1 MKILAVNAGSSS
13 LKFKLYNMPNE
24 EGIISGVFERIGIEG
39 SFYTIK
45 YHGDKI
51 SKEINL
57 EDHEVAFKILIDELL
72 LYKVINSL
80 DEIRGVGHR
89 IVQGGSYFD
98 SSVLVNDD
106 VLDKIT
112 ELSPLAPLHNP
123 AALIGIRAAMHV
135 IPNAKHVC
143 VFDTSFHQ
151 TLSKDRF
158 MYALPYE
165 WYTNYQVRKYGAHG
179 TSHKYV
185 SHKLMEI
192 LKKDNSKIIV
202 CHLGN
207 GASVSAVLDGK
218 CVDTSMGLTPNAGLI
233 MGTRCGDIDA
243 TIIPYIMRKTNLT
256 ADEIDS
262 ILNKK
267 SGFLGISGVSSD
279 ARDITS
285 GVENNDE
292 RCKLALDMF
301 VDRVVDYIA
310 RYYFLLKGVDAI
322 AFTAGIGE
330 NSKTVRRKIVEKLNF
345 LGVFLDEDKNNNNGE
360 LRVIT
365 TNDST
370 FPCYVVPTD
379 EELMI
384 AKDTFDLI

>member
-379 EELMI
+379 EEVMI

>member
-345 LGVFLDEDKNNNNGE
+345 LGVFLDEEKNNNNGE

>member
-135 IPNAKHVC
+135 IPNANHVC

-158 MYALPYE
+158 MY
-165 WYTNYQVRKYGAHG
+165 VK
-179 TSHKYV
+179 
-185 SHKLMEI
+185 
-192 LKKDNSKIIV
+192 
-202 CHLGN
+202 
-207 GASVSAVLDGK
+207 
-218 CVDTSMGLTPNAGLI
+218 
-233 MGTRCGDIDA
+233 
-243 TIIPYIMRKTNLT
+243 
-256 ADEIDS
+256 
-262 ILNKK
+262 
-267 SGFLGISGVSSD
+267 
-279 ARDITS
+279 
-285 GVENNDE
+285 
-292 RCKLALDMF
+292 
-301 VDRVVDYIA
+301 
-310 RYYFLLKGVDAI
+310 
-322 AFTAGIGE
+322 
-330 NSKTVRRKIVEKLNF
+330 
-345 LGVFLDEDKNNNNGE
+345 
-360 LRVIT
+360 
-365 TNDST
+365 
-370 FPCYVVPTD
+370 
-379 EELMI
+379 
-384 AKDTFDLI
+384 

>member
-1 MKILAVNAGSSS
+1 MNLPNKLTLARVIAVPFFIVIYLLGH
-13 LKFKLYNMPNE
+13 
-24 EGIISGVFERIGIEG
+24 I
-39 SFYTIK
+39 YTAIK
-45 YHGDKI
+45 
-51 SKEINL
+51 
-57 EDHEVAFKILIDELL
+57 
-72 LYKVINSL
+72 
-80 DEIRGVGHR
+80 
-89 IVQGGSYFD
+89 
-98 SSVLVNDD
+98 
-106 VLDKIT
+106 
-112 ELSPLAPLHNP
+112 
-123 AALIGIRAAMHV
+123 
-135 IPNAKHVC
+135 
-143 VFDTSFHQ
+143 
-151 TLSKDRF
+151 
-158 MYALPYE
+158 
-165 WYTNYQVRKYGAHG
+165 
-179 TSHKYV
+179 
-185 SHKLMEI
+185 
-192 LKKDNSKIIV
+192 
-202 CHLGN
+202 
-207 GASVSAVLDGK
+207 DGK